1 MDSNIKFQPIHK
13 FVTNIDFLRWLFSAQ
28 SKLGDGDVLVGCTD
42 LHSEEWNTSDVDDSK
57 GWSTRLSY
65 IT

>member
-1 MDSNIKFQPIHK
+1 MLDSNIKFQPIHK

-42 LHSEEWNTSDVDDSK
+42 LHSEE
-57 GWSTRLSY
+57 
-65 IT
+65 